1 MPTPSPS
8 SSTKAL
14 TLGLF
19 GARGS
24 VGRELV
30 ALLRR
35 HRTIELT
42 AAWSGSLAGE
52 AVEGA
57 GQLVYE
63 TPDLD
68 ALRDAAPD
76 IVALAMPN
84 GRAAEA
90 VHALEDSAHP
100 PTLVID
106 ISADYRFDP
115 SWVYGLT
122 ECNRDRIA
130 GAGRIANPGCY
141 ATAMGLTLTP
151 LRDRLSGTPHC
162 FGVSGYS
169 GAGST
174 PCDRNDAARLAGG
187 VLPYAGVGHLHEREV
202 SHNLG
207 RPIRFAPTV
216 APFARGIVM
225 TTLFELDAPTS
236 PGELAEIYR
245 AAYEHE
251 PLVRVIAD
259 ETPRM
264 QEIVGRPGAV
274 VGAIQVDAQRP
285 TRGAVVCV
293 LDNLLKGA
301 ASQALQNINAALG
314 LPELEGLTP

>member
-1 MPTPSPS
+1 MPSPS
-8 SSTKAL
+8 SSTKAI

-30 ALLRR
+30 ALLRQ
-35 HRTIELT
+35 HRSIELT

-52 AVEGA
+52 AVEGTD
-57 GQLVYE
+57 GLVYAA
-63 TPDLD
+63 PDLD

-76 IVALAMPN
+76 VVALALPN
-84 GRAAEA
+84 GRAGEA
-90 VHALEDSAHP
+90 VRALEDSARP
-100 PTLVID
+100 PTLIID

-122 ECNRDRIA
+122 ECNRDRII

-151 LRDRLSGTPHC
+151 LRDRLIGTPHC

-174 PCDRNDAARLAGG
+174 PSERNDATRLAGG
-187 VLPYAGVGHLHEREV
+187 VLPYASVGHLHEREV

-236 PGELAEIYR
+236 AGEIAEIYR
-245 AAYEHE
+245 ASYDHE
-251 PLVRVIAD
+251 PLVNIIGA

-264 QEIVGRPGAV
+264 QDLVGRHGAV
-274 VGAIQVDAQRP
+274 VGAIQVDADRP